1 MGENRKLFEE
11 FQSLRDKLRGL
22 EETMSDKIKEVDESM
37 GRIQVLLQTPL
48 KTVGSSKK
56 DYSALN
62 FATNTSTYI
71 STTNII
77 SDTITI
83 ATTTGTTSTILPS
96 DELNLHTDTT
106 TTTYTTNNNSNNI
119 VDSIVYVEDDDY
131 YSNSDDDAFLSSE
144 DYDFVS
150 SIQSTAFIGICLPPV
165 LWNTS
170 DISSL
175 VTTILPKLQN
185 NACQFRY
192 LITVTRPM
200 LSFKTTSVATNLR
213 NYYNHIIRL
222 TIYDILQYRIFF
234 WDPGILYITNFYFY
248 FTIYLLIP

>member
-1 MGENRKLFEE
+1 MSDILERHLDAMQK
-11 FQSLRDKLRGL
+11 SMLRFKKYYITKKN
-22 EETMSDKIKEVDESM
+22 EET
-37 GRIQVLLQTPL
+37 
-48 KTVGSSKK
+48 SSNI
-56 DYSALN
+56 A
-62 FATNTSTYI
+62 ATNDINDS
-71 STTNII
+71 II
-77 SDTITI
+77 I
-83 ATTTGTTSTILPS
+83 ATTTGTTSTVLPS
-96 DELNLHTDTT
+96 DNLNINLNTHITT
-106 TTTYTTNNNSNNI
+106 TTNNDTNNNSNNI

-200 LSFKTTSVATNLR
+200 LPFKTTSVPTNLR

-222 TIYDILQYRIFF
+222 TIYDIFQYRIFF